1 MKQKYVTDVKEF
13 YEILL
18 NDSIDNL
25 NIQFINEEMF
35 HMTYDMKDMFI
46 DNSKDTNIFIVAFTT
61 SHARMM
67 LYEVLDKLG
76 DQVLGYDT
84 DSVWYIERSNG
95 ETIKT
100 GDSLGDLTDE
110 LDGNHI
116 TDWCGTGPKSYS
128 YTTSNG
134 KNVCKVQGFTLN
146 YENSKYINQ
155 ESMKQLIEE
164 KKERITNG
172 ETIKTGDS
180 LGDLT
185 DELDGNHITDWCGTG
200 PKSYSYTTSN
210 GKNVCKVQGFTLN
223 YENSKYIN

>member
-1 MKQKYVTDVKEF
+1 
-13 YEILL
+13 
-18 NDSIDNL
+18 
-25 NIQFINEEMF
+25 
-35 HMTYDMKDMFI
+35 MTYDMKDMFI

-67 LYEVLDKLG
+67 LYELLDKLG

-146 YENSKYINQ
+146 YENTQYINQ

-164 KKERITNG
+164 KKERITIVN
-172 ETIKTGDS
+172 ENKLTRDSKTKQ
-180 LGDLT
+180 LVNKYQEEDLT
-185 DELDGNHITDWCGTG
+185 LGYDKRYLE
-200 PKSYSYTTSN
+200 KSD
-210 GKNVCKVQGFTLN
+210 KGFEIFPWG
-223 YENSKYIN
+223 Y